1 MKGHHT
7 IKINCKGGIISPGE
21 LLDILNVASQAAVK
35 QVGFG
40 LRQQLLID
48 VEENLSGKL
57 AEGLALLDIAYEV
70 DKDEYPNVVSSYPA
84 EEVFINNSWLSEGVY
99 KDILDELDHRPRL
112 KINVSDSNQSF
123 TPLLTGN
130 INWVASPRNPHFW
143 HLFIRFPKT
152 NSVFEWNEMVY
163 TNDVARMSRD
173 IENIIYNDTPAF
185 VDNPLAHGEVL
196 FAIIKKGTYITRA
209 ADERMRLPSFNLP
222 YYEGFNRHN
231 NRYWLGVY
239 RRNEMFTVSFLKE
252 LCELCLSTKLGQLC
266 STPWK
271 SIIIKGIEEKDRR
284 WWSSLL
290 DQHEINM
297 RHAANEL
304 NFQVEDND
312 YRAKRLKTWLVR
324 RLNAMD
330 ARTFGI
336 CIGIKTRKGSE
347 IFSSILIKRKP
358 LISVLGKGFFHVYDI
373 LCSKDFNPNERTET
387 VFISN
392 ITRWHLSSELQN
404 AVLWYYKRKTEQR
417 AIPTEPNA
425 AMVKPVKEPGEWPY
439 QCTHCLSIY
448 DSVYGDPD
456 QGVAAGTA
464 FRQLADSYCCPICE
478 APKKDFKRISWA
490 MAGGVV
496 NG

>member
-21 LLDILNVASQAAVK
+21 LLNILDVASQAAVR

-48 VEENLSGKL
+48 VEENLAGKL
-57 AEGLALLDIAYEV
+57 AEGLQLLDIAYEV
-70 DKDEYPNVVSSYPA
+70 DKDEYPNIVSSYPA

-163 TNDVARMSRD
+163 TNDVARLSRD
-173 IENIIYNDTPAF
+173 IEHIIFNDAESFVHNPAI
-185 VDNPLAHGEVL
+185 DGSAL
-196 FAIIKKGTYITRA
+196 FGIINKGAYITRTA
-209 ADERMRLPSFNLP
+209 SERIVLPSFNLP

-231 NRYWLGVY
+231 NKYWLGVY
-239 RRNEMFTVSFLKE
+239 RRSEMFTVAFLKE
-252 LCELCLSTKLGQLC
+252 LCQLCLSTKIGQLC

-271 SIIIKGIEEKDRR
+271 SIIIKGIEEKDKQ

-290 DQHEINM
+290 DRHEINM

-324 RLNAMD
+324 KLNAMD

-358 LISVLGKGFFHVYDI
+358 LVKLLGKEFFPVYDI
-373 LCSKDFNPNERTET
+373 LCSKNFNPNERTET

-392 ITRWHLSSELQN
+392 ITRWHLAAELQKS
-404 AVLWYYKRKTEQR
+404 VLWYYKRKAEQR
-417 AIPTEPNA
+417 ETPPEPTP
-425 AMVKPVKEPGEWPY
+425 VTGKPLKEPGEWPY
-439 QCTHCLSIY
+439 QCIHCLSVY
-448 DSVYGDPD
+448 DSVYGDPE
-456 QGVAAGTA
+456 QGVVAGTA
-464 FRQLADSYCCPICE
+464 FRQLPDSYCCPTCE
-478 APKKDFKRISWA
+478 APKKDFKRISLEV
-490 MAGGVV
+490 AGGE
-496 NG
+496 